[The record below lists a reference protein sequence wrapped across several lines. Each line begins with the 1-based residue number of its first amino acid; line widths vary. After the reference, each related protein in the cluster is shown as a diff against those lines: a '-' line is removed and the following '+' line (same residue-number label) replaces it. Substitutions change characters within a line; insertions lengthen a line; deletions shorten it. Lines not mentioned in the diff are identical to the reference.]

1 MIPTIIISSIT
12 MIILITT
19 IIIKPSITIKLKHKE
34 LTFQTFW
41 MVCLVGAIVL
51 LITGLVS
58 KNSLKELTNFS
69 EPMNPF
75 KILILFIS
83 ISILSIILEEA
94 GFFELCAVHTLK
106 KVKNSQKKLF
116 CLLYLVVTI
125 LTMFT
130 SNDIIILTFTPFICY
145 FTKRKK
151 INPIPYLVGEF
162 VGANT
167 LSLMFIIGN
176 PTNIYLA
183 TYYEIG
189 FFEYFKVMAVP
200 TVGLSLTAFLL
211 VYLIFRREL
220 SKQIVND
227 EDVTTDVKCN
237 KHLIIVGLIHLITCT
252 IMLILSSYLNF
263 EMWYICLG
271 FAVSITIYLFAYDLI
286 NHEKHE
292 IKVYKKAPWSLV
304 PFVLSMFIIVLALKE
319 HSVLMHIANWFDS
332 LSPSSIVKTYIY
344 GTSSYFSC
352 SFINNIPMSVAY
364 ASILENSS
372 SGLPALY
379 ATIIGSNLGALLT
392 PVGALAG
399 IMWLSLLKHHNIKF
413 NFITFMK
420 YGIIISIPTILVGIT
435 VLLVFI

>member
-200 TVGLSLTAFLL
+200 TVVLSLTAFLL

-292 IKVYKKAPWSLV
+292 VKVYKKAPWSLV

-319 HSVLMHIANWFDS
+319 HSALMHIANWFDS
-332 LSPSSIVKTYIY
+332 LSSSSIVKTYIY
-344 GTSSYFSC
+344 GISSYFSC

>member
-200 TVGLSLTAFLL
+200 TVVLSLTAFLL

-344 GTSSYFSC
+344 GISSYFSC

>member
-200 TVGLSLTAFLL
+200 TVVLSLTAFLL

-319 HSVLMHIANWFDS
+319 HSVLMHIADWFDS
-332 LSPSSIVKTYIY
+332 LSSSSIIKTYIY
-344 GTSSYFSC
+344 GISSYFSC
-352 SFINNIPMSVAY
+352 SLINNIPMSVAY

-372 SGLPALY
+372 SGLPELY

-399 IMWLSLLKHHNIKF
+399 IMWLSLLKSHNIKF

-420 YGIIISIPTILVGIT
+420 YGIIISIPTILVGIS

>member
-200 TVGLSLTAFLL
+200 TVVLSLTAFLL

-292 IKVYKKAPWSLV
+292 VKVYKKAPWSLV

-344 GTSSYFSC
+344 GISSYFSC

>member
-200 TVGLSLTAFLL
+200 TVVLSLTAFLL

-292 IKVYKKAPWSLV
+292 VKVYKKAPWSLV

-332 LSPSSIVKTYIY
+332 LSSSSIVKTYIY
-344 GTSSYFSC
+344 GISSYFSC

-399 IMWLSLLKHHNIKF
+399 IMWLSLLKSHNIKF

-420 YGIIISIPTILVGIT
+420 YGIIISIPTILVGIS

>member
-200 TVGLSLTAFLL
+200 TVVLSLTAFLL

-252 IMLILSSYLNF
+252 ILLILSSYLNF

-319 HSVLMHIANWFDS
+319 HSVLMHIADWFDS
-332 LSPSSIVKTYIY
+332 LSSSSIIKTYIY
-344 GTSSYFSC
+344 GISSYFSC
-352 SFINNIPMSVAY
+352 SLINNIPMSVAY

-399 IMWLSLLKHHNIKF
+399 IMWLSLLKSHNIKF

-420 YGIIISIPTILVGIT
+420 YGIIISIPTILVGIS

>member
-200 TVGLSLTAFLL
+200 TVVLSLTAFLL

-252 IMLILSSYLNF
+252 ILLILSSYLNF

-344 GTSSYFSC
+344 GISSYFSC

>member
-1 MIPTIIISSIT
+1 

-200 TVGLSLTAFLL
+200 TVVLSLTAFLL

-332 LSPSSIVKTYIY
+332 LSSSSIVKTYIY
-344 GTSSYFSC
+344 GISSYFSC

>member
-200 TVGLSLTAFLL
+200 TVVLSLTAFLL

-319 HSVLMHIANWFDS
+319 HSVLMHIADWFDS
-332 LSPSSIVKTYIY
+332 LSSSSIIKTYIY
-344 GTSSYFSC
+344 GISSYFSC
-352 SFINNIPMSVAY
+352 SLINNIPMSVAY

-399 IMWLSLLKHHNIKF
+399 IMWLSLLKSHNIKF

-420 YGIIISIPTILVGIT
+420 YGIIISIPTILVGIS

>member
-200 TVGLSLTAFLL
+200 TVVLSLTAFLL

-252 IMLILSSYLNF
+252 ILLILSSYLNF

-319 HSVLMHIANWFDS
+319 HSVLMHIADWLDS
-332 LSPSSIVKTYIY
+332 LSSSSIIKTYIY
-344 GTSSYFSC
+344 GISSYFSC
-352 SFINNIPMSVAY
+352 SLINNIPMSVAY

-399 IMWLSLLKHHNIKF
+399 IMWLSLLKSHNIKF

-420 YGIIISIPTILVGIT
+420 YGIIISIPTILVGIS

>member
-200 TVGLSLTAFLL
+200 TVVLSLTAFLL

-220 SKQIVND
+220 SKQTVND

-344 GTSSYFSC
+344 GISSYFSC

-435 VLLVFI
+435 FLLVFI

>member
-34 LTFQTFW
+34 LTLQTFW

-58 KNSLKELTNFS
+58 KNSLKELTNFN

-106 KVKNSQKKLF
+106 KVKNSQKRLF

-200 TVGLSLTAFLL
+200 TVVLSLIAFFL
-211 VYLIFRREL
+211 VYLIFRHEL
-220 SKQIVND
+220 SKPIVND

-271 FAVSITIYLFAYDLI
+271 FAISITIYLFAYDLI

-319 HSVLMHIANWFDS
+319 HGVLMHIANWFDS
-332 LSPSSIVKTYIY
+332 LSSSNIVKTYIY
-344 GTSSYFSC
+344 GVSSYFSC
-352 SFINNIPMSVAY
+352 SLINNIPMSVAY

>member
-200 TVGLSLTAFLL
+200 TVVLSLTAFLL
-211 VYLIFRREL
+211 VYLIFRRKL

-344 GTSSYFSC
+344 GISSYFSC

>member
-200 TVGLSLTAFLL
+200 TVVLSLTAFLL

>member
-200 TVGLSLTAFLL
+200 TVVLSLTAFLL

-227 EDVTTDVKCN
+227 EDVTTDVKYN

>member
-200 TVGLSLTAFLL
+200 TVVLSLTAFLL

-227 EDVTTDVKCN
+227 EDVTTVVKCN

-344 GTSSYFSC
+344 GISSYFSC

>member
-19 IIIKPSITIKLKHKE
+19 IIIKPSITIKTKHKE
-34 LTFQTFW
+34 ITFQTFW

-51 LITGLVS
+51 LSMGLVS
-58 KNSLKELTNFS
+58 ENSLKELINFN

-94 GFFELCAVHTLK
+94 GFFELCAVYTLK

-116 CLLYLVVTI
+116 CLLYLVVTV

-183 TYYEIG
+183 TYYDIG

-200 TVGLSLTAFLL
+200 TIILSLTAFFI
-211 VYLIFRREL
+211 VYLIFRKEL
-220 SKQIVND
+220 SKPIIND
-227 EDVTTDVKCN
+227 EEVPTSVKGN

-319 HSVLMHIANWFDS
+319 HGVLIQIANWFDS
-332 LSPSSIVKTYIY
+332 LSSSSMVRTYIY
-344 GTSSYFSC
+344 GISSYFSC
-352 SFINNIPMSVAY
+352 SLINNIPMSVAY

-372 SGLPALY
+372 SGLSALY

-399 IMWLSLLKHHNIKF
+399 IMWLSLLKSHNIQF

-420 YGIIISIPTILVGIT
+420 YGILISIPTILVGIT
-435 VLLVFI
+435 VLLLFI

>member
-34 LTFQTFW
+34 LTFQTVW

-200 TVGLSLTAFLL
+200 TVVLSLTAFLL

-252 IMLILSSYLNF
+252 IMLNLSSYLNF

-344 GTSSYFSC
+344 GISSYFSC

>member
-34 LTFQTFW
+34 LTLQTFW

-58 KNSLKELTNFS
+58 KNSLKELTNFN

-106 KVKNSQKKLF
+106 KVKNSQKRLF

-200 TVGLSLTAFLL
+200 TVVLSLTAFFL
-211 VYLIFRREL
+211 VYLIFRHEL
-220 SKQIVND
+220 SKPIVND
-227 EDVTTDVKCN
+227 DDVTTDVKCN

-271 FAVSITIYLFAYDLI
+271 FAISITIYLFAYDLI

-319 HSVLMHIANWFDS
+319 HGVLMHIANWFDS
-332 LSPSSIVKTYIY
+332 LSSSNIVKTYIY
-344 GTSSYFSC
+344 GISSYFSC
-352 SFINNIPMSVAY
+352 SLINNIPMSVAY

>member
-200 TVGLSLTAFLL
+200 TVVLSLTAFLL

-252 IMLILSSYLNF
+252 ILLILSSYLNF

-319 HSVLMHIANWFDS
+319 HSVLMHIADWFDS
-332 LSPSSIVKTYIY
+332 LSSSSIIKTYIY
-344 GTSSYFSC
+344 GMSSYFSC
-352 SFINNIPMSVAY
+352 SLINNIPMSVAY

-399 IMWLSLLKHHNIKF
+399 IMWLSLLKSHNIKF

-420 YGIIISIPTILVGIT
+420 YGIIISIPTILVGIS

>member
-200 TVGLSLTAFLL
+200 TVVLSLTAFLL

-344 GTSSYFSC
+344 GISSYFSC

-420 YGIIISIPTILVGIT
+420 YGIIISIPTILVGIS

>member
-200 TVGLSLTAFLL
+200 TVVLSLTAFLL

-319 HSVLMHIANWFDS
+319 HEVLMHIANWFDS
-332 LSPSSIVKTYIY
+332 LSSSSIIKTYIY
-344 GTSSYFSC
+344 GISSYFSC

-420 YGIIISIPTILVGIT
+420 YGIIISIPTILVGIS

>member
-200 TVGLSLTAFLL
+200 TVVLSLTAFLL

-319 HSVLMHIANWFDS
+319 HSVLMHIADWFDS

-344 GTSSYFSC
+344 GISSYFSC

>member
-200 TVGLSLTAFLL
+200 TVVLSLTAFLL

-344 GTSSYFSC
+344 GISSYLSC

>member
-189 FFEYFKVMAVP
+189 FFEYFKVMAVQ
-200 TVGLSLTAFLL
+200 TVALSISALLL
-211 VYLIFRREL
+211 VYLIFSRDL
-220 SKQIVND
+220 SK
-227 EDVTTDVKCN
+227 
-237 KHLIIVGLIHLITCT
+237 H
-252 IMLILSSYLNF
+252 
-263 EMWYICLG
+263 
-271 FAVSITIYLFAYDLI
+271 
-286 NHEKHE
+286 
-292 IKVYKKAPWSLV
+292 
-304 PFVLSMFIIVLALKE
+304 
-319 HSVLMHIANWFDS
+319 
-332 LSPSSIVKTYIY
+332 
-344 GTSSYFSC
+344 
-352 SFINNIPMSVAY
+352 
-364 ASILENSS
+364 
-372 SGLPALY
+372 
-379 ATIIGSNLGALLT
+379 
-392 PVGALAG
+392 
-399 IMWLSLLKHHNIKF
+399 
-413 NFITFMK
+413 
-420 YGIIISIPTILVGIT
+420 
-435 VLLVFI
+435 

>member
-34 LTFQTFW
+34 LTLQTFW

-58 KNSLKELTNFS
+58 KNSLKELTNFD

-106 KVKNSQKKLF
+106 KVKNSQKRLF

-200 TVGLSLTAFLL
+200 TVVLSLTAFFL
-211 VYLIFRREL
+211 VYLIFRHEL
-220 SKQIVND
+220 SKPIVND

-271 FAVSITIYLFAYDLI
+271 FAISITIYLFAYDLI

-319 HSVLMHIANWFDS
+319 HGVLMHIANWFDS
-332 LSPSSIVKTYIY
+332 LSSSNIVKTYIY
-344 GTSSYFSC
+344 GISSYFSC
-352 SFINNIPMSVAY
+352 SLINNIPMSVAY

>member
-34 LTFQTFW
+34 LTLQTFW

-58 KNSLKELTNFS
+58 KNSLKELTNFN

-200 TVGLSLTAFLL
+200 TVVLSLTAFFL

-271 FAVSITIYLFAYDLI
+271 FAISITIYLFAYDLI

-319 HSVLMHIANWFDS
+319 HEVLMHIADWFDS
-332 LSPSSIVKTYIY
+332 LSSSSIIKTYIY
-344 GTSSYFSC
+344 GISSYFSC
-352 SFINNIPMSVAY
+352 SLINNIPMSVAY

-399 IMWLSLLKHHNIKF
+399 IMWLSLLKSHNIKF

>member
-200 TVGLSLTAFLL
+200 TVVLSLTAFLL

-319 HSVLMHIANWFDS
+319 HSVLIHIANWFDS

-344 GTSSYFSC
+344 GISSYFSC

>member
-189 FFEYFKVMAVP
+189 FFEYFKLMAVP
-200 TVGLSLTAFLL
+200 TVVLSLTAFLL

-344 GTSSYFSC
+344 GISSYFSC

>member
-200 TVGLSLTAFLL
+200 TVVLSLTAFLL

-252 IMLILSSYLNF
+252 ILLILSSYLNF

-332 LSPSSIVKTYIY
+332 LSSSSIIKTYIY
-344 GTSSYFSC
+344 GISSYFSC
-352 SFINNIPMSVAY
+352 SLINNIPMSVAY

-399 IMWLSLLKHHNIKF
+399 IMWLSLLKSHNIKF

-420 YGIIISIPTILVGIT
+420 YGIIISIPTILVGIS

>member
-200 TVGLSLTAFLL
+200 TVVLSLTAFLL

-344 GTSSYFSC
+344 GISSYFSC

-435 VLLVFI
+435 FLLVFI